1 MWSDR
6 KKRCILL
13 VDEKIRDSKE
23 LFNEIVRRVNEDR
36 RRIKLA
42 EHKMDRFESSMS
54 ALETAAITQMGDLKL
69 MLDQINMKMDSV
81 SSRLN
86 KMETDIT
93 RLKKIIS
100 KGATKLELK
109 QLESFI
115 DLINP
120 ITSRFVTK
128 DELDRTLDDK
138 LTKNAKRVRV

>member
-1 MWSDR
+1 
-6 KKRCILL
+6 LA
-13 VDEKIRDSKE
+13 DEKKKDQKSV
-23 LFNEIVRRVNEDR
+23 FNEIIRRMNEDR

-42 EHKMDRFESSMS
+42 EQKMDRLENSIS

-69 MLDQINMKMDSV
+69 TLDQINTKMDAAA
-81 SSRLN
+81 SRLN

-93 RLKKIIS
+93 RLKRVLS

-115 DLINP
+115 DLVNP

-128 DELDRTLDDK
+128 DELDRTLDEK
-138 LTKNAKRVRV
+138 LTKNTKRVRV

>member
-1 MWSDR
+1 
-6 KKRCILL
+6 LA
-13 VDEKIRDSKE
+13 DEKSKDSKE

-36 RRIKLA
+36 RRIKLT
-42 EHKMDRFESSMS
+42 EQKMDRLESSIS
-54 ALETAAITQMGDLKL
+54 ALETQVITQMGDLKL
-69 MLDQINMKMDSV
+69 VLEQINTKMDTA

-93 RLKKIIS
+93 RLKRVLS

-115 DLINP
+115 DLVNP

-138 LTKNAKRVRV
+138 LTKNSKRVRV